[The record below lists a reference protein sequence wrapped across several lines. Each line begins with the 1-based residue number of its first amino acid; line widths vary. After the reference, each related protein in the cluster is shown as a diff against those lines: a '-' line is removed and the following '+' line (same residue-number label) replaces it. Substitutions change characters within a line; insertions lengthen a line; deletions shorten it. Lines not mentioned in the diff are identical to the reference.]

1 MTAQA
6 PSPAGRRTIVWRN
19 VTTVVSA
26 AILIASEVFGVA
38 FAGGWALAVLFGLDD
53 TTSHILQGILF
64 VVGLYVMFIF
74 LRHAQTVEPFVRR
87 G

>member
-6 PSPAGRRTIVWRN
+6 PSPAGRRTIFWRN

-53 TTSHILQGILF
+53 TTSHILQGMLF

>member
-6 PSPAGRRTIVWRN
+6 PSPAGRRIIWRN
-19 VTTVVSA
+19 VTTVMSA

-53 TTSHILQGILF
+53 TTSHVLQGILF
-64 VVGLYVMFIF
+64 LVGLYVMYVFM
-74 LRHAQTVEPFVRR
+74 RHAQTVEPFTRR
-87 G
+87 N

>member
-6 PSPAGRRTIVWRN
+6 PSPTGRRVIVWRN
-19 VTTVVSA
+19 VSTVLSA

-38 FAGGWALAVLFGLDD
+38 FAGGWALAVLFGLDK
-53 TTSHILQGILF
+53 TTSHVLQGILF
-64 VVGLYVMFIF
+64 LIGLYVMYVFM
-74 LRHAQTVEPFVRR
+74 RHAQTVEPFTRR